1 MLESLFN
8 KVAGL
13 QTCFPL
19 KFAKFLRTP
28 ILKNIC
34 KRLFLDLV
42 ALKNNRKYVLRN
54 DKMIS
59 SNDSRKLEMPCSSKS
74 PVPDDIERKNKKLQ
88 KSTILCGGKEGNLK
102 VWAFWLDAKIRQCA
116 SILEDNF
123 LRGNMV
129 ALDAIYHVKWLIA
142 SKGKF
147 H

>member
-1 MLESLFN
+1 MSESLFN

-13 QTCFPL
+13 QACFPV

-28 ILKNIC
+28 ILKNIGE
-34 KRLFLDLV
+34 RLFLDWV
-42 ALKNNRKYVLRN
+42 VLKNNRKYILRN

-59 SNDSRKLEMPCSSKS
+59 NNDSRKLEMPRSSKS
-74 PVPDDIERKNKKLQ
+74 PVPDNIERKNKKLQ
-88 KSTILCGGKEGNLK
+88 NSTILYGGKEGNLE
-102 VWAFWLDAKIRQCA
+102 VSTFWLDAKIGQCA

-123 LRGNMV
+123 LWGNMV
-129 ALDAIYHVKWLIA
+129 VLDAIYHVKWLIA